1 MPVSERPYELI
12 QTPEGTV
19 ARIRVRGS
27 SVLSSPI
34 INRGT
39 AFTSE
44 ERQALGLTGLLP
56 TGTSTMEGQLRRT

>member
-44 ERQALGLTGLLP
+44 ERQALGLTALLP

>member
-1 MPVSERPYELI
+1 M
-12 QTPEGTV
+12 